1 MIPDKTLINL
11 KILSKIPKN
20 GRICRSYNGLISL
33 EVDSMTQSLK
43 RFVRND
49 SRQQS
54 ILEINSIIDESV
66 EILYSLLRSKYMNEQ
81 FLETDEYRQH
91 VENLEIL
98 LSEMISAKAGIDNL
112 RFTYENDQTAI
123 SKLDIILLKLTSSIN
138 DSKRKVE
145 YYRRMMYNLKGVTI
159 EN

>member
-1 MIPDKTLINL
+1 MIPDKILINL

-20 GRICRSYNGLISL
+20 GRICKSHNGLISL
-33 EVDSMTQSLK
+33 EVDSMTQSVR
-43 RFVRND
+43 RFIRND

-54 ILEINSIIDESV
+54 ILEINSIIDESI
-66 EILYSLLRSKYMNEQ
+66 ELLYSLLRSKYINEQ
-81 FLETDEYRQH
+81 FIETDEYRQH

-112 RFTYENDQTAI
+112 RFTYENDQTII
-123 SKLDIILLKLTSSIN
+123 SKLDIILLKLTSAIN

-145 YYRRMMYNLKGVTI
+145 YYRRLMYNLKGVTI
-159 EN
+159 EK

>member
-20 GRICRSYNGLISL
+20 GRICKSYNGLISI
-33 EVDSMTQSLK
+33 EVDSISQSFR
-43 RFVRND
+43 RFFRND

-66 EILYSLLRSKYMNEQ
+66 DLLYSLIRSKYMNEQ
-81 FLETDEYRQH
+81 FIETDEYRQH
-91 VENLEIL
+91 VETLEIL

-112 RFTYENDQTAI
+112 RFTYENDQTII
-123 SKLDIILLKLTSSIN
+123 SKLDIIILKLTSAIN

-145 YYRRMMYNLKGVTI
+145 HARKLMYHLKSIII
-159 EN
+159 EK

>member
-1 MIPDKTLINL
+1 
-11 KILSKIPKN
+11 
-20 GRICRSYNGLISL
+20 
-33 EVDSMTQSLK
+33 
-43 RFVRND
+43 
-49 SRQQS
+49 
-54 ILEINSIIDESV
+54 
-66 EILYSLLRSKYMNEQ
+66 
-81 FLETDEYRQH
+81 
-91 VENLEIL
+91 
-98 LSEMISAKAGIDNL
+98 L